1 MTSFSADVT
10 SFVVDAFDIESI
22 KNESTGDVA
31 STDWDEDGGTGNGLS
46 WNENGATGSSSSA
59 DKRHFPF
66 NATTKTFPSNF
77 SWTDFRHFDKPGQ
90 SASDQSTGAKRT
102 LNSKALQAGAYAPS
116 VQTNSSHRASC
127 MHANPTADRSNY
139 GGNFKVSGHYGYVSD
154 SNILKPAFRPTAA
167 PQPVVITSLCNDGDA
182 EMWHDSGWLFDNNSS
197 TSGFSRDSALP
208 DESYC
213 SQAVYDTNRWQK
225 KEYCSQSGYY
235 RGNKRTNSLSSSEF
249 DVDDCRSS
257 YSNPADFS
265 CWNKMAGE
273 KLFTSSRTINSCS
286 FDCKQPVI
294 ATCSNDASSCSATFS
309 QAEASQTQE
318 SFFSVVQT
326 PCDVME
332 HPGYDVMESPDNE
345 STKYEAASDEKLGAT
360 NPYNTRGSKLNV
372 VKQ

>member
-1 MTSFSADVT
+1 MVCPGTKMALPEI
-10 SFVVDAFDIESI
+10 VD
-22 KNESTGDVA
+22 
-31 STDWDEDGGTGNGLS
+31 
-46 WNENGATGSSSSA
+46 SA

-66 NATTKTFPSNF
+66 NATTKLSRQKF

-116 VQTNSSHRASC
+116 IRTNSSNRAWC

-139 GGNFKVSGHYGYVSD
+139 GGNFNVSGHYGYVSD

-235 RGNKRTNSLSSSEF
+235 RGNKRTNSLSGSSLTLMIVEALTQIRRISAAEQNHRQET
-249 DVDDCRSS
+249 V
-257 YSNPADFS
+257 Y
-265 CWNKMAGE
+265 
-273 KLFTSSRTINSCS
+273 
-286 FDCKQPVI
+286 VI
-294 ATCSNDASSCSATFS
+294 T
-309 QAEASQTQE
+309 
-318 SFFSVVQT
+318 
-326 PCDVME
+326 
-332 HPGYDVMESPDNE
+332 
-345 STKYEAASDEKLGAT
+345 
-360 NPYNTRGSKLNV
+360 YN
-372 VKQ
+372 